1 MINLSQSI
9 IFDSKS
15 KKDKF
20 EWCKSTASSFSLEYI
35 ETDSIDVIV
44 NTNSVIPSLIVLT
57 NDILDVKQQNVLLKT
72 IEEPNINAYY
82 VLLCDMSCL
91 IETLKNRLTVVKLK
105 EYTKEELKKFTDNEK
120 ILKYANTPDDI
131 TLFNSIN
138 FEKMLSICSIIVNK
152 MSQANYANSLSLKTV
167 ISENPQAFVKILLE
181 VIRECLESNFD
192 EKVYQYYLTTNV
204 FKNRLYSGVNYNIDH
219 LVYQYIVDLWRVGH
233 GY

>member
-1 MINLSQSI
+1 MNSLSQSI
-9 IFDSKS
+9 LLDSNS
-15 KKDKF
+15 KTDKL
-20 EWCKSTASSFSLEYI
+20 EWCKNTAASFSFEYI
-35 ETDSIDVIV
+35 ETDSVETV
-44 NTNSVIPSLIVLT
+44 VSTNPTIPSLIVLT
-57 NDILDVKQQNVLLKT
+57 NDILDVKQQNILLKT
-72 IEEPNINAYY
+72 IEEPNVNAHY
-82 VLLCDMSCL
+82 VLLCDTRCL
-91 IETLKNRLTVVKLK
+91 IETLKNRLTIIKLK

-131 TLFNSIN
+131 TLFNNIN
-138 FEKMLSICSIIVNK
+138 FDKMLNICSIIVNK
-152 MSQANYANSLSLKTV
+152 MSQANYANSLSLKNV